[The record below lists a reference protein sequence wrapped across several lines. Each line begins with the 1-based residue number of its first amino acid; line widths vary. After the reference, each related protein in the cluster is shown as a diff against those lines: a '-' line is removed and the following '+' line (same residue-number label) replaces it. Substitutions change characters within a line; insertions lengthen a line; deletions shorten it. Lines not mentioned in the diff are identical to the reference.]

1 MRKLTADTLV
11 GLGAGL
17 VVAIT
22 PYFSVSLGNFAESFH
37 NFISASSLSVSGF
50 FSYFVLII
58 FLSTPIL
65 AFYLIVLKRRGR
77 FEVNKP
83 LRELAR
89 SVIAFLGGIL
99 LSYGIW
105 FLMILKAVSN
115 WTLF

>member
-1 MRKLTADTLV
+1 MRKLTADILV

-17 VVAIT
+17 VVAII

-37 NFISASSLSVSGF
+37 NFPSTSSLNVSGF
-50 FSYFVLII
+50 FSYFVFII
-58 FLSTPIL
+58 VLSTPIL
-65 AFYLIVLKRRGR
+65 ALYLVVLKLRGR
-77 FEVNKP
+77 FETGKP
-83 LRELAR
+83 PRGLIR
-89 SVIAFLGGIL
+89 SIIAFLGGVV